1 MPIKLFIFGTGSLSE
16 VAYNY
21 FKENEKFEIV
31 GFVEFKKFIKKN
43 KKKKLPIIEFEKVTK
58 VYPKNKFQGFVA
70 IGPKLMNSLREDVYK
85 KLKKKGYKL
94 ANCISEKSTI
104 SKDVKIGD
112 NCFIQENQIIQT
124 GVRIGNNVTLWC
136 GNIIGHSCKIQDN
149 CFITSNVV
157 IAGNSSIGKNT
168 FIGIKTAIK
177 DGIQIGKNCAILMNS
192 TIAKNMKNN
201 QTSLS
206 NVSTIYDLKDSRE
219 FRKKYFD

>member
-85 KLKKKGYKL
+85 KLKK
-94 ANCISEKSTI
+94 
-104 SKDVKIGD
+104 
-112 NCFIQENQIIQT
+112 
-124 GVRIGNNVTLWC
+124 R
-136 GNIIGHSCKIQDN
+136 
-149 CFITSNVV
+149 
-157 IAGNSSIGKNT
+157 
-168 FIGIKTAIK
+168 GI
-177 DGIQIGKNCAILMNS
+177 N
-192 TIAKNMKNN
+192 
-201 QTSLS
+201 
-206 NVSTIYDLKDSRE
+206 
-219 FRKKYFD
+219 